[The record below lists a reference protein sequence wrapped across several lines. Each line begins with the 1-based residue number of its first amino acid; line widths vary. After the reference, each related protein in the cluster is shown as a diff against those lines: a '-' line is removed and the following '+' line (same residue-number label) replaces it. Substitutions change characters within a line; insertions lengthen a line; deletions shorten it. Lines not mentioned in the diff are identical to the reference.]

1 MSDRLL
7 LGASFGLSMLIHAAL
22 LDSVGYSFFRAG
34 MSGKSVLQVVSLPA
48 ANSSAISELSVLHG
62 AHSEQILSGVEERGW
77 GGRTDAHGANV
88 TNTPDLASFV
98 PLSID
103 DYLPTTLLDR
113 PPKPRTAIDTKVNFR
128 GMVGLVGEVEL
139 MLLIS
144 SSGRVDEVLN
154 LGASLPDFIVEEAV
168 ARFKGVEFAPG
179 MLAGVEVRSRMRI
192 RLSPPSRDELLG
204 NPYSAKERFM
214 R

>member
-1 MSDRLL
+1 MCF
-7 LGASFGLSMLIHAAL
+7 ALSLLIHAAL
-22 LDSVGYSFFRAG
+22 LASFGYSFFQAG
-34 MSGKSVLQVVSLPA
+34 MSGRSPLQVVSLPGL
-48 ANSSAISELSVLHG
+48 NSPAISELTVLQG
-62 AHSEQILSGVEERGW
+62 GGSEQMSPGAEGPGG
-77 GGRTDAHGANV
+77 GGRTDARGAGP
-88 TNTPDLASFV
+88 TNAPDMASFV

-113 PPKPRTAIDTKVNFR
+113 PPKPRTVIDTKVNFR

-154 LGASLPDFIVEEAV
+154 LGASLPDFIVEEVV
-168 ARFKGVEFAPG
+168 ARFKGVEFEPG

-192 RLSPPSRDELLG
+192 RLSPPGRDELLG